1 MKLWNPFGNCL
12 VDTSCTMLDTEDRQ
26 DIMLDMDESFAHHG
40 DECDTI
46 PTSNLVNVDDSDDA
60 FQFTDRLR
68 GQHTAEEIM
77 SRPLRNISMIDL
89 TQLSFTRP
97 RS

>member
-1 MKLWNPFGNCL
+1 
-12 VDTSCTMLDTEDRQ
+12 MLDTEDRQ

-60 FQFTDRLR
+60 FQFS
-68 GQHTAEEIM
+68 H
-77 SRPLRNISMIDL
+77 RPSEGPAHR
-89 TQLSFTRP
+89 
-97 RS
+97 